1 MSAKS
6 ARNCRKAFR
15 WAHIKKSWASGAPKT
30 PTENPAQPPLLRGGC
45 AGGALL
51 FRCGFPVCPHVCRGR
66 VEVNLQRITD
76 RASVLF
82 SVRVVGLWFI
92 HTFQRPRIP
101 ITADYCPHMLP
112 HVRFP
117 CQGPRRFA
125 CGAAAGAVA
134 VGLTTVL
141 PLALGAGCCLPRG
154 VHSFRVPGLVV
165 SRMRCKG
172 IRAPHAGHAAY
183 VTCADSQTTGCSRP

>member
-1 MSAKS
+1 MGIGCTE
-6 ARNCRKAFR
+6 NTHRKPRPTTPLKRGVCWGRVAF
-15 WAHIKKSWASGAPKT
+15 SVCVSGAPLT
-30 PTENPAQPPLLRGGC
+30 
-45 AGGALL
+45 
-51 FRCGFPVCPHVCRGR
+51 VCRGR

-165 SRMRCKG
+165 SRTQRKG
-172 IRAPHAGHAAY
+172 ICRACGCAAY
-183 VTCADSQTTGCSRP
+183 GPCAGSQTTGCSRP